1 MSKPKQSETTV
12 PTIKSDFAL
21 LDVKRGRG
29 ALFKALG
36 HTGRKPGT
44 GAAPIPVTIT
54 GFILGAWG
62 NDDGTS
68 REFEI
73 QVTGVSTS

>member
-1 MSKPKQSETTV
+1 MSDQATKV
-12 PTIKSDFAL
+12 PTLKSGFAL
-21 LDVKRGRG
+21 LDVKSGRK

-36 HTGRKPGT
+36 YTGRS

-54 GFILGAWG
+54 GFIVGAWG
-62 NDDGTS
+62 DDDGNS

-73 QVTGVSTS
+73 DVRKVETR